1 MRRINWIGSRRIGG
15 VTLPEL
21 LVVVSIIALA
31 VTIAIPVISEAVRSA
46 RVHTA
51 TDQLSVSLMAARM
64 LAVTKQSPV
73 EFRVAVAPE
82 NYFEYLDRN
91 DRPRKYEMPT
101 GVQISSSTDPITFR
115 ADGSV
120 DGGARTTIETISGG
134 EAGERWEIEVSIL
147 GITTVT
153 HRRER

>member
-1 MRRINWIGSRRIGG
+1 MNNMRSRRSGG

-21 LVVVSIIALA
+21 LVVVSIIGLA
-31 VTIAIPVISEAVRSA
+31 VTIAIPVISDAVRSA
-46 RVHTA
+46 RVQTA
-51 TDQLSVSLMAARM
+51 TDQFSVSLMAARM
-64 LAVTKQSPV
+64 LAVTKQAPV

-82 NYFEYLDRN
+82 NYFEYLDRSG
-91 DRPRKYEMPT
+91 RPRRYEMPA
-101 GVQISSSTDPITFR
+101 GVQISSSTNPITFR

-120 DGGARTTIETISGG
+120 DGGASTTIEAISGG
-134 EAGERWEIEVSIL
+134 EADESWEIEVNIL